1 VYSGVVASGN
11 GDSSDTSNLDNT
23 FGRGLVST
31 DENGVAQF
39 VSTFPG
45 HYTSRATHIHVL
57 ATLNATVLAN
67 NTLTGGEVS
76 HVGQLFFDQD
86 LITEVEL
93 NEPYASNTQ
102 TLTLN
107 SEDQIF
113 SGEAASQD
121 PIFEYVLLGDSAADG
136 VLAWISVGI
145 DATESY
151 SVSSAATYYA
161 DGGVMN
167 DSGSSPGGGD
177 MGGAA
182 PSGSGAPGSAP
193 SGSPPS

>member
-1 VYSGVVASGN
+1 
-11 GDSSDTSNLDNT
+11 
-23 FGRGLVST
+23 
-31 DENGVAQF
+31 
-39 VSTFPG
+39 
-45 HYTSRATHIHVL
+45 
-57 ATLNATVLAN
+57 LAN
-67 NTLTGGEVS
+67 NTLTGGEIS

-107 SEDQIF
+107 SEDGIL
-113 SGEAASQD
+113 SGEADSMD
-121 PIFEYVLLGDSAADG
+121 PVFEYVLLGDSAADG
-136 VLAWISVGI
+136 VLAWISIGI

-167 DSGSSPGGGD
+167 DSGDSMGGD